1 MTKGGQSASSSGP
14 EDESAAATSTSAPT
28 PAPGR
33 RPRATQQR
41 LEIEGYHVEGIS
53 IAGHETCVMFP
64 SLNLAFDI
72 GRCPPLAVSQDFLF
86 VSHAHMDHIGGLPVY
101 VATRGRR
108 RMRPPTVFVP
118 ACLADLVRRLFD
130 VHRAMDQ
137 SDLDHK
143 LVPLEVGEEYQL
155 TKDLS
160 VRPFRTYHVVPSQ
173 GYVIYKVKQKLKE
186 EYAGL
191 PGKELSNL
199 KKSGVEITNVESTP
213 EIAFSGDTMS
223 DFILDP
229 DNADVLKAKI
239 LVVESTF
246 IDDSKSIEDA
256 RERGHI
262 HLSEIVSLSDKLKNK
277 AILLNHF
284 SLRYTAEDIDAAINR
299 LPPSFRSRV
308 YALKEG
314 FF

>member
-1 MTKGGQSASSSGP
+1 MAKGSKSAAAA
-14 EDESAAATSTSAPT
+14 DESAVISTSAPT
-28 PAPGR
+28 
-33 RPRATQQR
+33 RPRAMQR
-41 LEIEGYHVEGIS
+41 VEIEGYSVEGIS

-72 GRCPPLAVSQDFLF
+72 GRCPPFAVSQDLLF
-86 VSHAHMDHIGGLPVY
+86 ISHAHMDHIGGLPLY

-108 RMRPPTVFVP
+108 RMRPPTVFIP
-118 ACLADLVRRLFD
+118 ACLADLVRKLFE

-143 LVPLEVGEEYQL
+143 LVPLEVGEEYEL
-155 TKDLS
+155 GKDLR
-160 VRPFRTYHVVPSQ
+160 VRPFKTYHVVPSQ
-173 GYVIYKVKQKLKE
+173 GYVIYRLKHKLKD

-191 PGKELSNL
+191 PGKELGTL
-199 KKSGVEITNVESTP
+199 RKSGVEITNTVSTP
-213 EIAFSGDTMS
+213 EIAFTGDTMS

-239 LVVESTF
+239 LVVESTY

-256 RERGHI
+256 REKGHT
-262 HLSEIVSLSDKLKNK
+262 HLSE
-277 AILLNHF
+277 
-284 SLRYTAEDIDAAINR
+284 DIDVAINR
-299 LPPSFRSRV
+299 LPPPFRSRV

-314 FF
+314 F

>member
-1 MTKGGQSASSSGP
+1 MAKGGQSEA
-14 EDESAAATSTSAPT
+14 ELAAATSTSAST
-28 PAPGR
+28 PAPG
-33 RPRATQQR
+33 RPRATQQW
-41 LEIEGYHVEGIS
+41 LEIEGYRVEGIS
-53 IAGHETCVMFP
+53 IAGHETCVIFP
-64 SLNLAFDI
+64 SLNLVFDI
-72 GRCPPLAVSQDFLF
+72 GRCPPFAVSQDFLF
-86 VSHAHMDHIGGLPVY
+86 VSHAHMDHIGGLPMY
-101 VATRGRR
+101 VATRGRK

-143 LVPLEVGEEYQL
+143 LVPLDVGEEYQL
-155 TKDLS
+155 TKDLR
-160 VRPFRTYHVVPSQ
+160 VRAFRTYHVVPSQ
-173 GYVIYKVKQKLKE
+173 GYVIYKVKQKLKDQ
-186 EYAGL
+186 YGGL

-199 KKSGVEITNVESTP
+199 RKSGVEITNVESTP

-256 RERGHI
+256 REKGHI
-262 HLSEIVSLSDKLKNK
+262 HLSEIASLSDKLKNK

-284 SLRYTAEDIDAAINR
+284 SNRYTAEDIDAAINR

-314 FF
+314 F

>member
-86 VSHAHMDHIGGLPVY
+86 VSHAHMDHIGGLPMY

-173 GYVIYKVKQKLKE
+173 VK
-186 EYAGL
+186 ANGI
-191 PGKELSNL
+191 PNF
-199 KKSGVEITNVESTP
+199 V
-213 EIAFSGDTMS
+213 
-223 DFILDP
+223 
-229 DNADVLKAKI
+229 
-239 LVVESTF
+239 
-246 IDDSKSIEDA
+246 DSVCSWMV
-256 RERGHI
+256 RE
-262 HLSEIVSLSDKLKNK
+262 NY
-277 AILLNHF
+277 F
-284 SLRYTAEDIDAAINR
+284 LRCFHGI
-299 LPPSFRSRV
+299 
-308 YALKEG
+308 
-314 FF
+314 

>member
-1 MTKGGQSASSSGP
+1 MAKGSKSAAAA
-14 EDESAAATSTSAPT
+14 DESAVISTSAPT
-28 PAPGR
+28 
-33 RPRATQQR
+33 RPRAMQR
-41 LEIEGYHVEGIS
+41 VEIEGYSVEGIS

-72 GRCPPLAVSQDFLF
+72 GRCPPFAVSQDLLF
-86 VSHAHMDHIGGLPVY
+86 ISHAHMDHIGGLPLY

-108 RMRPPTVFVP
+108 RMRPPTVFIP
-118 ACLADLVRRLFD
+118 ACLADLVRKLFE

-143 LVPLEVGEEYQL
+143 LVPLEVGEEYEL
-155 TKDLS
+155 GKDLR
-160 VRPFRTYHVVPSQ
+160 VRPFKTYHV
-173 GYVIYKVKQKLKE
+173 GYVIYRLKHKLKD

-191 PGKELSNL
+191 PGKELGTL
-199 KKSGVEITNVESTP
+199 RKSGVEITNTVSTP
-213 EIAFSGDTMS
+213 EIAFTGDTMS

-239 LVVESTF
+239 LVVESTY

-256 RERGHI
+256 REKGHT
-262 HLSEIVSLSDKLKNK
+262 HLSEIASLSDKLENK

-284 SLRYTAEDIDAAINR
+284 SNRYTAEDIDVAINR
-299 LPPSFRSRV
+299 LPPPFRSRV

-314 FF
+314 F